1 MMKTIRSFVVIGLA
15 LVSTATMAQIN
26 TPQPSSPGSVSSQV
40 GLTDVKIEYSRP
52 KMSGRKIFG
61 EGTDFLQPYGTLWR
75 SGANSGSIL
84 TLSTD
89 ANIAGTDV
97 KAGSYLIFTIPGKDS
112 WDFMLYS
119 DVKLGGNTA
128 GYKKENEVLRTSVK
142 PTLLSSPVE
151 VLTFN
156 ISDISTDNTTANI
169 ELTWENVSIKVP
181 MKVNFH
187 DQVMKDIAA
196 KTQVNPSNYVAAAN
210 YYLTAGVNL
219 EQALTWM
226 NAYLAVPGNDAQ
238 FWHVHTKAK
247 IQKALG
253 MKKEA
258 LATANESM
266 AKAKADARGD
276 FGYVK
281 RNEDLIAEINKLPE
295 PTPTKKK

>member
-1 MMKTIRSFVVIGLA
+1 MMKTIRPFVVIGLTF
-15 LVSTATMAQIN
+15 LCTATFGQIN

-61 EGTDFLQPYGTLWR
+61 EGSDFLQPYGTLWR

-112 WDFMLYS
+112 WDVMLYS

-128 GYKKENEVLRTSVK
+128 GYKKENEVLKATVK
-142 PTLLSSPVE
+142 PTILSSPVE

-156 ISDISTDNTTANI
+156 ISDISTDNTSANI
-169 ELTWENVSIKVP
+169 ELTWENVSVKVP
-181 MKVNFH
+181 LKVNFH

-210 YYLTAGVNL
+210 YYLTAGINL

-226 NAYLAVPGNDAQ
+226 NVYLAIPENAGQ
-238 FWHVHTKAK
+238 FWHIHSKAK
-247 IQKALG
+247 IQAALG

-258 LATANESM
+258 LATANESI
-266 AKAKADARGD
+266 AKAKAYAGGD

-281 RNEDLIAEINKLPE
+281 RNEDLIVEINKLPE
-295 PTPTKKK
+295 PPAKKK